1 MLPATRH
8 RLLWL
13 GLFAFAMA
21 QLEATVVVYLRELF
35 YPEGF
40 AFPLVIIEGRIA
52 AIEIGREAATV
63 LMLVAVAVLS
73 SPDRWRRW
81 AAFLFSFGLWDLF
94 YYLWL
99 YIMLGWPTHWLEWDV
114 LFLIPLP
121 WLGPWI
127 APALIAV
134 VMVAAALG
142 IEWLRDRGR
151 AIQVRR
157 PEWGVVVGS
166 AVALLVIFML
176 DAGAVVS
183 GEMPGPFPW
192 PAYGL
197 CLLAA
202 VAATLRAARRSAAGP
217 DANSR

>member
-1 MLPATRH
+1 MLPTTKR

-13 GLFAFAMA
+13 SLFAFAMA

-52 AIEIGREAATV
+52 AIEIGREASTM

-73 SPDRWRRW
+73 SDDRWRRW
-81 AAFLFSFGLWDLF
+81 AAFLFTFGLWDLF

-99 YIMLGWPTHWLEWDV
+99 WLMLRWPTRWLEWDV

-127 APALIAV
+127 APAIIAL

-142 IEWLRDRGR
+142 IELLRDRGR
-151 AIQVRR
+151 PILVTRAEWAVVLASAI
-157 PEWGVVVGS
+157 
-166 AVALLVIFML
+166 ALLVIFML

-197 CLLAA
+197 CLLLATG
-202 VAATLRAARRSAAGP
+202 ATLRAARRSARVP